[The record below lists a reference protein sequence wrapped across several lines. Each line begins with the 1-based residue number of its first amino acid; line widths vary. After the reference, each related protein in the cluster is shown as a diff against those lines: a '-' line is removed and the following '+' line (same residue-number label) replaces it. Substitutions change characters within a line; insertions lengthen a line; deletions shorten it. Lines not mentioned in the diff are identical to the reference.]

1 MKRSFISFNLITILT
16 VITIFLNAVSPVFA
30 DDAADVGETV
40 KTVMNSIRYGRHDMA
55 AKQIDFNGISRII
68 MGSHWDTMS
77 RTDQD
82 ELTANIE
89 ILIKKISFPEGKKM
103 FTHLDAILYGKPK
116 IVNSNRARCKA
127 TIVVHRNY
135 KKQENVIDFEL
146 VKTSGKWKISEMY
159 ILGEGIFA
167 GIYEDEVSPILK
179 KGGVPE
185 VMKAIRNKVAQVS
198 K

>member
-1 MKRSFISFNLITILT
+1 MKRLYISFLITTLLFS
-16 VITIFLNAVSPVFA
+16 ITIPVSA
-30 DDAADVGETV
+30 DDFQSAEETV
-40 KTVMNSIRYGRHDMA
+40 KTVMNSIRYGKHDLA
-55 AKQIDFNGISRII
+55 AKQIDFEGISRIV
-68 MGSHWDTMS
+68 MGTYWDTMS
-77 RTDQD
+77 KNDQV
-82 ELTANIE
+82 ELAANIE

-103 FTHLDAILYGKPK
+103 FKHLDAVLYDKPK
-116 IVNSNRARCKA
+116 IKDNKARCKA

-146 VKTSGKWKISEMY
+146 VKKESKWKISEMY

-167 GIYEDEVSPILK
+167 GIYEDEVNPILK

-185 VMKAIRNKVAQVS
+185 VMKAIRKKVAQVS